1 MIRPVQHLQNPMCLH
16 PVIFKGC
23 SDKAKGINLIKYTF
37 ISPHSKFLF
46 PASMFADLSILPFF
60 VWFLNTSTS
69 FSDNT
74 VFQHPTQ
81 RLIQYQHQNKIADSV
96 DHIKRDSRH
105 PPCKC
110 SMDSP
115 DKQIGNRAHRPE
127 SKTERF
133 LPFYSSN
140 IIYSI

>member
-1 MIRPVQHLQNPMCLH
+1 MIIASTKCI
-16 PVIFKGC
+16 VIFSSNNGEIN
-23 SDKAKGINLIKYTF
+23 AKNKILVLINNNVVLKTLYICKIDLCFLLISN
-37 ISPHSKFLF
+37 ISKV
-46 PASMFADLSILPFF
+46 ILYI
-60 VWFLNTSTS
+60 LS

-74 VFQHPTQ
+74 VFQHSTQ

-115 DKQIGNRAHRPE
+115 DKQIGNRAHRSE

-140 IIYSI
+140 IIYFI